1 MLVLSLIVDP
11 LGHLDQH
18 PVQLLGH
25 AHLAAEP
32 AGVRQPVGEVEHV
45 ELLVRGL
52 LLDLAEVL
60 GREDE
65 VAGGAGQGALT
76 CPEPINVD
84 VIVDGDIKKVVTLL
98 GLQRIN
104 WVYVTS

>member
-1 MLVLSLIVDP
+1 MLVLSLIIDP

-25 AHLAAEP
+25 AHLAAQP
-32 AGVRQPVGEVEHV
+32 AGVRQPVCEVEHV
-45 ELLVRGL
+45 QLLVRGL

-65 VAGGAGQGALT
+65 VAGGAGQGALAR
-76 CPEPINVD
+76 PVPVYIDVVIDHNV
-84 VIVDGDIKKVVTLL
+84 
-98 GLQRIN
+98 
-104 WVYVTS
+104 